1 MMKVSPAAIELDNS
15 GTGPLRV
22 PGFNG
27 VPVFYEHSK
36 NNRFAHGIVDW
47 RQAPQL
53 FLRELSMLQFIL
65 YVTEQP
71 GWENKHEDP
80 QTLEEW
86 RQHAISVFDLDEPS
100 WQWCVKELRDKA
112 SDFKRT
118 GYVAVFDADS
128 QVIKCQVHGDLLKE
142 LRVSMSPL
150 FSESRSVSSFPL
162 GNSHMS
168 DSESPVRDVVDPFM
182 YPLIYGRTRVL
193 TAGGKV
199 DMERPESWRLSQ
211 SQIAPVPEKPR
222 SFYSVGGAHDKHE
235 EMHLEEREK
244 KSRMDSRY
252 IGKRN
257 YWSTAFQFIPCEIA
271 LNKQGGAQIT
281 SYING
286 VHPKE
291 RRIYKALEGLIS
303 AAIQPWN
310 EMLILGDQGRTP
322 IRIRTY
328 DFQVEGSVWYPK
340 LYYLLN
346 NAREERTPPITEEE
360 WPNVRSRVRKYLDLP
375 EPEKRYRIWP
385 DNGYHD
391 ILASMQPWQWNSS
404 EELEKLII
412 AKYNRLY
419 SVKGVEP
426 GISFTYDEWKT
437 GENTGRAIM
446 PKWSDPKWSDPDKPE
461 TPSIP
466 DPDHQYYSISL
477 QDQFEGLQI
486 IVRISAIELTPEK
499 PLYGGDSHH
508 NVAGIL
514 NDHIVST
521 AVCYFDMDNIKDAKV
536 SFQQETLIDS
546 DDFNIPEYTAMDR
559 LFDVPEWSCDDDNP
573 CYPDALQTMGSI
585 PISQNGQFLAWPN
598 TLRSSAEPFSLAD
611 PLRPGYLRFATLW
624 LVDPHYRICSTQNV
638 PPQDPRWLETSQSM
652 EKTRKDDSMTFTQAI
667 EVRDQMRQERDK
679 ISKDLLKHGIRQH
692 TYSEDYLI

>member
-1 MMKVSPAAIELDNS
+1 MITVSPAAIKIELDNS

-27 VPVFYEHSK
+27 VPVFYEHPK

-47 RQAPQL
+47 RQTPQL
-53 FLRELSMLQFIL
+53 FLRELSMLQFML

-86 RQHAISVFDLDEPS
+86 RQHAISVFDLNEPS

-128 QVIKCQVHGDLLKE
+128 RVIKCQVHDDLLKE
-142 LRVSMSPL
+142 LRESMSPL
-150 FSESRSVSSFPL
+150 FSESRSVSSFAL
-162 GNSHMS
+162 GDSYMS
-168 DSESPVRDVVDPFM
+168 DSESSVRDVVDPFM

-211 SQIAPVPEKPR
+211 SQIAPVPEIPR
-222 SFYSVGGAHDKHE
+222 SGYSLNDTHYHNE
-235 EMHLEEREK
+235 EMHVEEREK
-244 KSRMDSRY
+244 KSLSDCRY

-257 YWSTAFQFIPCEIA
+257 YWSTAFQCLPCEVA
-271 LNKQGGAQIT
+271 LNKQGGVQIT

-328 DFQVEGSVWYPK
+328 DFQVEGSLWYPK

-360 WPNVRSRVRKYLDLP
+360 WPDVRSRVREYLDLP

-385 DNGYHD
+385 DTGYHD

-412 AKYNRLY
+412 AKYKRLY
-419 SVKGVEP
+419 TVKGVEP
-426 GISFTYDEWKT
+426 GISFTYDEWKR

-446 PKWSDPKWSDPDKPE
+446 PKWSDPKWSRPDRPE
-461 TPSIP
+461 P

-477 QDQFEGLQI
+477 QDQSEGLQI
-486 IVRISAIELTPEK
+486 IVRVSAIELTPEK

-546 DDFNIPEYTAMDR
+546 DDFNISEYTAMDR

-598 TLRSSAEPFSLAD
+598 TLRSKAEPFSLAD

-638 PPQDPRWLETSQSM
+638 PPQDPSWVETSKSM
-652 EKTRKDDSMTFTQAI
+652 EDTRKDDSMTVTQAI

-679 ISKDLLKHGIRQH
+679 ISKNLLNCGIKQH

>member
-1 MMKVSPAAIELDNS
+1 MIKMSPAAIELDNS

-27 VPVFYEHSK
+27 VPMFYEHPK
-36 NNRFAHGIVDW
+36 YNRFAHGIVDW
-47 RQAPQL
+47 RQTPQL
-53 FLRELSMLQFIL
+53 FLGELYILQFIL

-71 GWENKHEDP
+71 DWENKQEDP

-86 RQHAISVFDLDEPS
+86 HRHAISVFDLDEPS
-100 WQWCVKELRDKA
+100 WQWYSRVIKSQVHDDLPKELR
-112 SDFKRT
+112 
-118 GYVAVFDADS
+118 
-128 QVIKCQVHGDLLKE
+128 E
-142 LRVSMSPL
+142 SMSPL
-150 FSESRSVSSFPL
+150 FSESRYVLSFASDDPHS
-162 GNSHMS
+162 GDSHGS

-211 SQIAPVPEKPR
+211 SQIAPIPEKPD
-222 SFYSVGGAHDKHE
+222 DKHE
-235 EMHLEEREK
+235 EMHVEERKK
-244 KSRMDSRY
+244 KSLMDSRY

-257 YWSTAFQFIPCEIA
+257 YWSTAFQCLPCEVA
-271 LNKQGGAQIT
+271 LNNQGGAEIT

-291 RRIYKALEGLIS
+291 MRIYKALEGLIS

-340 LYYLLN
+340 SYYLLN
-346 NAREERTPPITEEE
+346 NAREERTPLITEDE
-360 WPNVRSRVRKYLDLP
+360 WPDVRSRVREYLDLP
-375 EPEKRYRIWP
+375 EPEKRDRIWP
-385 DNGYHD
+385 DTGYHD
-391 ILASMQPWQWNSS
+391 ILASIEPWQWKSS

-419 SVKGVEP
+419 SVKGVGP

-437 GENTGRAIM
+437 GENTGLAIM
-446 PKWSDPKWSDPDKPE
+446 PKWKDPKWSGPDKPE

-477 QDQFEGLQI
+477 QDQFKGLQI
-486 IVRISAIELTPEK
+486 ICRVSAIELTPEK
-499 PLYGGDSHH
+499 PFYGGDLHH
-508 NVAGIL
+508 NVAGVL

-521 AVCYFDMDNIKDAKV
+521 AVCYFDMNNIKDAKV

-546 DDFNIPEYTAMDR
+546 DDFNISKYTAMDR

-598 TLRSSAEPFSLAD
+598 TLRSKAETFSVAD
-611 PLRPGYLRFATLW
+611 PLRPGHLRFATLW

-638 PPQDPRWLETSQSM
+638 PPQDPSWGETSQSM
-652 EKTRKDDSMTFTQAI
+652 ENTQNDDSMTFTQTI
-667 EVRDQMRQERDK
+667 QVRDQMRQERDEIGK
-679 ISKDLLKHGIRQH
+679 EILKWSIMQH